1 MFHKIKRAAEA
12 ITFRAEAE
20 KIRTQITNAS
30 LSDSQKRELNRILD
44 EKLARCTR

>member
-1 MFHKIKRAAEA
+1 MFHRIKRAAEG

-20 KIRTQITNAS
+20 TIRVQITNAS